1 MGLEFTNIPDRTG
14 PAVYIFGDGTTQ
26 TEQRLIAY
34 GQEIDGLTPD
44 ETQVVFLDPQRG
56 DGLRVKEFY
65 GLTSFPSVLIVMD
78 DDTINQL
85 WSVQLPPADQV
96 SYALSQVNGSMR

>member
-1 MGLEFTNIPDRTG
+1 L
-14 PAVYIFGDGTTQ
+14 
-26 TEQRLIAY
+26 LAY
-34 GQEIDGLTPD
+34 GQEIDALTPD

-65 GLTSFPSVLIVMD
+65 GLISFPAVLIVMD
-78 DDTINQL
+78 DDTVNQL